1 MRRREGQR
9 LSTLDLDY
17 LYARGSLDE
26 ADPEQPLDRILRLP
40 SHWRVEGVG
49 SCSERFERASR
60 GAWPVTG
67 VVAGCAQKEW

>member
-26 ADPEQPLDRILRLP
+26 ADPEQPLDRLLRLLG
-40 SHWRVEGVG
+40 HRCVEGVG
-49 SCSERFERASR
+49 SSRERFERASR

-67 VVAGCAQKEW
+67 VVAG